1 MGWSQPRADL
11 RRRLTTIMPDNN
23 YRRTSRPGW
32 GWLIACALISP
43 GQGFAAEWLPLNL
56 SGSVGYAY
64 RLLEGT
70 NDQQTTSHQALG
82 SLFAN
87 SYIWRPWLGTTDIA
101 MTVAADSSDATSD
114 AGLGDIST
122 DSNIVTGTWNL
133 NMLPQSRSPF
143 NLRYAATDTRVDN
156 TTVDTDAVVLFAGG
170 DSKARKLGLQQGYVF
185 SGGSRVFA
193 NYDNNRWYSERS
205 GYYQDQLA
213 TLQGEAL
220 GKEQRLSVNGRYQE
234 ATRSITNERN
244 ENTFT
249 DVSHYYFPTRSLRI
263 DSKASASHLDR
274 SFEVPSSTQLG
285 PAVSDITQVSSFFFF
300 RPALGKLTLSGGGR
314 LFSFAGENTGA
325 ALSNESQNVSGNLG
339 AFYQFNKNL
348 RLDASV
354 GYSTTESNTLSQN
367 VARQRAGVLYQS
379 DMLLLKGLTYTWWA
393 NGAFDNL
400 DDSQEE
406 DMEQTVSTT
415 GSHSVSKVWAMERAG
430 SLRISGSQSL
440 GSIYATLESANT
452 LRLEHNVTTGWT
464 QSAGAGMSL
473 LQLTLTDRR
482 NFGDTEG
489 DQQFVNFQATRN
501 QQLTR
506 RNSLSGNITLQRVLH
521 DFAADTD
528 DAAVSTATARV
539 DFLSNGLF
547 GVPRLTFNSN
557 FLLSRA
563 SDDERL
569 DRQEWGN
576 QLGYAI
582 GQLTTGLSHRFI
594 RYDDEQYQLLFFRV
608 DRHF

>member
-1 MGWSQPRADL
+1 
-11 RRRLTTIMPDNN
+11 MPDHN
-23 YRRTSRPGW
+23 YRCSNSSRW
-32 GWLIACALISP
+32 GWLLACALISP
-43 GQGFAAEWLPLNL
+43 SEGLAAEWLPLNL
-56 SGSVGYAY
+56 SGSLGYAY
-64 RLLEGT
+64 RLLEGA
-70 NDQQTTSHQALG
+70 NDQRTTSQQAVG

-87 SYIWRPWLGTTDIA
+87 SYVWRPWLGTTDLA
-101 MTVAADSSDATSD
+101 MTIAADSSDATSD
-114 AGLGDIST
+114 VGGSDIST

-143 NLRYAATDTRVDN
+143 NLRYAASDTRVDN
-156 TTVDTDAVVLFAGG
+156 SAIDTDALVLFAGS

-185 SGGSRVFA
+185 PGGSRLFA

-205 GYYQDQLA
+205 GYYQDELA
-213 TLQGEAL
+213 TLTGEAL
-220 GKEQRLSVNGRYQE
+220 GREQRLTLNGRYQE
-234 ATRSITNERN
+234 ATRSMTNERN

-249 DVSHYYFPTRSLRI
+249 DLSHYFYPTRSLRI
-263 DSKASASHLDR
+263 DSKASVSHLDR

-285 PAVSDITQVSSFFFF
+285 PAISDITQVSSFFFY

-314 LFSFAGENTGA
+314 MFNFAGENTGA
-325 ALSNESQNVSGNLG
+325 DLTNESTNLSGNLG

-348 RLDASV
+348 RFDASV
-354 GYSTTESNTLSQN
+354 GYSTTESNRLSQD

-379 DMLLLKGLTYTWWA
+379 DLSLIRGMTYQWWA
-393 NGAFDNL
+393 NGAFDNV

-406 DMEQTVSTT
+406 DMEQTVSAT
-415 GSHSVSKVWAMERAG
+415 GSHGISKVWPTENAG
-430 SLRISGSQSL
+430 SLRISGTQSL
-440 GSIYATLESANT
+440 GNIYATLESTNT
-452 LRLEHNVTTGWT
+452 LRLEHNLTTGWT

-482 NFGDTEG
+482 NFGDAEG

-521 DFAADTD
+521 DFAEETD
-528 DAAVSTATARV
+528 DAAVSTATARI
-539 DFLSNGLF
+539 DFNSNGLL

-557 FLLSRA
+557 YLYSRA
-563 SDDERL
+563 SDDARF
-569 DRQEWGN
+569 DREEWGN

-582 GQLTTGLSHRFI
+582 GQLTTGLSYRFI
-594 RYDDEQYQLLFFRV
+594 RYDDDEYQLLFFRV
-608 DRHF
+608 DRQF